1 LDAFLVEPGCPRPR
15 IDRACSLGPLEWASR
30 VALLRSRHR
39 GWGSPEQEPATRSGP
54 RIDGARSIG
63 AARGSVQLEVD
74 PDRLDGVLLVAALAD
89 ELYRADRAER
99 SLRLRVQHLG
109 MPDARATAGTDES
122 LPSALLAIEPDHA
135 N

>member
-1 LDAFLVEPGCPRPR
+1 
-15 IDRACSLGPLEWASR
+15 
-30 VALLRSRHR
+30 
-39 GWGSPEQEPATRSGP
+39 
-54 RIDGARSIG
+54 IDGARSIG

-89 ELYRADRAER
+89 ELDRADRAER

-135 N
+135 NALVTPVVPRLDEQAIAVLDGAQDPGVVAVGVRLGVG